1 MAGGMN
7 LAEKYSDQVD
17 ERFYRESQA
26 MVALNNDYKFTGE
39 KTVKVYSI
47 PIVPMN
53 DYTRSGS
60 SRYGTPTDLARNLQ
74 SLTVT
79 KDRSFTFIIDKGD
92 KIQSQMVSDAG
103 KALSRQI
110 NEVVVPEFDTY
121 VFKTLA
127 NAAVANGNTS
137 STAITTSNAYSCFL
151 DGMEHM
157 GNKNVPDKGR
167 VAFCSYRF
175 ANLIMQDPAFIKY
188 SDRSQDMV
196 IKGIMGEIDGC
207 KIVKVPASHLPQ
219 GASFIITHS
228 IAATGPKQLEEYK
241 IHDNPPGI
249 SGWLVEG
256 RFIYD
261 CFVLNEKADA
271 IYYHGGQSAIKD
283 LVVVT
288 AATDTGKSTIVVNG
302 QKENSTNLWYYNT
315 AANIASFPAT
325 PVYDTAIAYSD
336 STKWKALSANGAE
349 LTASSDFM
357 TATDKYIQVVEV
369 DATAYK
375 PVAVGTALI
384 NVG

>member
-1 MAGGMN
+1 MI
-7 LAEKYSDQVD
+7 
-17 ERFYRESQA
+17 
-26 MVALNNDYKFTGE
+26 ALNNDYKFTGE

-47 PIVPMN
+47 PIVPMG

-60 SRYGTPTDLARNLQ
+60 SRYGSPTDLARNLQ
-74 SLTVT
+74 SLTIT

-92 KIQSQMVSDAG
+92 KIQSEMVSDAG

-127 NAAVANGNTS
+127 AAAVANGNTD
-137 STAITTSNAYSCFL
+137 STAITKSNAYEYFL
-151 DGMEHM
+151 KGMEHM

-175 ANLIMQDPAFIKY
+175 ANLMMQDPAFIKY

-196 IKGIMGEIDGC
+196 IKGILGEVDGC
-207 KIVKVPASHLPQ
+207 KIVKVPSSHLPQ

-271 IYYHGGQSAIKD
+271 IYYHGGQGVLKD

-288 AATDTGKSTIVVNG
+288 AATDTGKTTVVVNG
-302 QKENSTNLWYYNT
+302 QKEASTNLWYYNT
-315 AANIASFPAT
+315 GATMAGFPET
-325 PVYDTAIAYSD
+325 PTYNTAITYNNSA
-336 STKWKALSANGAE
+336 KWKALSTNGAE
-349 LTASSDFM
+349 LAAASDFM
-357 TATDKYIQVVEV
+357 TSTDKYIQVVEV

-375 PVAVGTALI
+375 PIAVGTALI
-384 NVG
+384 NLG